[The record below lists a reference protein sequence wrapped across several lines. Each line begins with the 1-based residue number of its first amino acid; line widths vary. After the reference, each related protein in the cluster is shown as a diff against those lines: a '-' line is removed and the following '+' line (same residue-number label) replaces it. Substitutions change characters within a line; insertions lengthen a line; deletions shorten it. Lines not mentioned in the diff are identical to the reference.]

1 MSSTS
6 GKHFKFICI
15 PAHPPSL
22 RPPRPAI
29 CIFYLVL
36 RALDTIED
44 DMTIP
49 ATKKVTLL
57 KEFHTHL
64 HQPGWRYTESR
75 EKDRVVLEEFP
86 AVSDPASLCVIKQQK
101 ISFND
106 ISQREDSSLI
116 PVSPYCKSRNTVV
129 QGYENDAVMFYH
141 LVAKRINQ
149 VKLS

>member
-1 MSSTS
+1 MI
-6 GKHFKFICI
+6 FIRT

-22 RPPRPAI
+22 PPPRPAI

-36 RALDTIED
+36 RALDTVED

-86 AVSDPASLCVIKQQK
+86 AVSDLDSSCVIEQQK
-101 ISFND
+101 
-106 ISQREDSSLI
+106 REKIIALFQDLHTASHGTE
-116 PVSPYCKSRNTVV
+116 CCGNEARKMV
-129 QGYENDAVMFYH
+129 Q
-141 LVAKRINQ
+141 
-149 VKLS
+149 

>member
-1 MSSTS
+1 MI
-6 GKHFKFICI
+6 FIRT

-22 RPPRPAI
+22 PPPRPAI

-36 RALDTIED
+36 RALDTVED

-49 ATKKVTLL
+49 PTKKVTLL

-86 AVSDPASLCVIKQQK
+86 AVSDLASLCAIEQQK
-101 ISFND
+101 ID
-106 ISQREDSSLI
+106 
-116 PVSPYCKSRNTVV
+116 
-129 QGYENDAVMFYH
+129 
-141 LVAKRINQ
+141 
-149 VKLS
+149 VKVLMTFLRRKIIALFMDLHTASHGMLWERG

>member
-1 MSSTS
+1 M
-6 GKHFKFICI
+6 FICT

-22 RPPRPAI
+22 PLPRPAI

-49 ATKKVTLL
+49 ATKKVILL

-64 HQPGWRYTESR
+64 HQPGWRYTESQ

-86 AVSDPASLCVIKQQK
+86 AVSDLASSCVIEQ
-101 ISFND
+101 N
-106 ISQREDSSLI
+106 
-116 PVSPYCKSRNTVV
+116 
-129 QGYENDAVMFYH
+129 
-141 LVAKRINQ
+141 
-149 VKLS
+149 